1 MIDISENR
9 LSVSRPM
16 AASCA
21 RIFAVVA
28 SPQGHV
34 ELDGSGMLLA
44 APDAQPLG
52 AVGDRFVIDMDREPL
67 GDVPMGK
74 YSVLNIVTDI
84 EVDARVEWS
93 VAVVD
98 RPRFGHVYG
107 YLLEPTG
114 EAETMVTNYCDWSG
128 VPAEWRERVSWP
140 VVPPA
145 MLERSLDNL
154 QAIVEA

>member
-16 AASCA
+16 AAGSA

-34 ELDGSGMLLA
+34 DLDGSGMLLA
-44 APDAQPLG
+44 APNAQPLR
-52 AVGDRFVIDMDREPL
+52 AVGDSFVIDMDREPL

-84 EVDARVEWS
+84 EADVRIEWS

-107 YLLEPTG
+107 YRLEPVG
-114 EAETMVTNYCDWSG
+114 DAETMVTNYCDWSG